1 MCEVN
6 DKILSLSS
14 FSKPF
19 ITDRTVIRMPTPNIN
34 PKIETFEIIEMN
46 DKLYLENN
54 SLYAIKKF
62 IGSLYQINEGYDY

>member
-1 MCEVN
+1 
-6 DKILSLSS
+6 
-14 FSKPF
+14 
-19 ITDRTVIRMPTPNIN
+19 MPTPNIN

-62 IGSLYQINEGYDY
+62 IGSLYQINEEYDY